1 MRINKYKY
9 GIIRRKLKIN
19 FLLIVIISSMA
30 MVCDAFSQMRPDDY
44 LGEFT
49 EYIVMP
55 NKDTTYIFRKPG
67 DWWFGLIGG
76 ANVNIAF
83 NDLKIPRR
91 PSDPIDDNNVLI
103 NYMSGSGGGFFLGLT
118 GEWRKPL
125 EKWGVVMNIYLF
137 DKQNTSSQSET
148 LKDPYQPPDEPG
160 SDTSTF
166 NNYNRYYEALSS
178 YTYLSLSP
186 SFKYKLPLSG
196 LHLYGGLDL
205 DILLRSDM
213 KHRYSLSNFS
223 DINQDHE
230 MVKVS
235 AKPIRFGMHLGIGYE
250 FYVADI
256 SHKMRLNFV
265 PYFSFHGGS
274 MVFDGYG
281 SSMNTVIGRA
291 GIMIKLSPDIIREE
305 LKLFDPT
312 YIKPPEYI
320 ASVDF
325 PRAINFPGIEK
336 VDLVSQN
343 VDWQPFRESDTT
355 DMGETSVAQGDTIIK
370 KTVIDTAIFVSRNDS
385 SRYISDIDTLENINN
400 LPDTTENIAFADT
413 TKTTIK
419 DTVPVIADIPDR
431 VQPDENK
438 PKFNPNRVLKLYFK
452 DRLNKSDI
460 AMLDEVAKY
469 LIANPGANLRI
480 VGHAATDGNFTQN
493 EASSKTRADAIVRYL
508 VSKNINR
515 RRLLDTYE
523 GSRRAEA
530 PNDTEQGRRKNRRV
544 EIRVIM

>member
-1 MRINKYKY
+1 MKIYKYKY

-19 FLLIVIISSMA
+19 FLLIVLISSIV
-30 MVCDAFSQMRPDDY
+30 MVYDAYAQMRPEDY

-49 EYIVMP
+49 EFIVLP

-76 ANVNIAF
+76 ANLNIAF
-83 NDLKIPRR
+83 NDLRIPRR

-103 NYMSGSGGGFFLGLT
+103 NYLSGSGSGFFLGLT

-125 EKWGVVMNIYLF
+125 EQWGVVMNIYLF
-137 DKQNTSSQSET
+137 DKQNTSSESEA
-148 LKDPYQPPDEPG
+148 LKDPYQPPDDPDN
-160 SDTSTF
+160 DTITF
-166 NNYNRYYEALSS
+166 NNYNRNYEALTS

-205 DILLRSDM
+205 DILLSSDM
-213 KHRYSLSNFS
+213 KHRYKLSNFS

-235 AKPIRFGMHLGIGYE
+235 AKTFRFGMHLGVGYE

-265 PYFSFHGGS
+265 PYLSFHGGS

-291 GIMIKLSPDIIREE
+291 GLMIKVSPDIIREE

-343 VDWQPFRESDTT
+343 VDWQPFRQSDTT
-355 DMGETSVAQGDTIIK
+355 DMGETSVAQGDTAIK
-370 KTVIDTAIFVSRNDS
+370 KTVIDTATFIAENDTSRLITNT
-385 SRYISDIDTLENINN
+385 DTLKNIVVT
-400 LPDTTENIAFADT
+400 PDTTVNIANIDT
-413 TKTTIK
+413 TKTAVK

-452 DRLNKSDI
+452 DRLSKSDI

-469 LIANPGANLRI
+469 LIANPGATLRI

-530 PNDTEQGRRKNRRV
+530 PNDSEQGRRKNRRV